1 MPKYINSDELIK
13 RLRNDLER
21 WGNYTAEQNPYKH
34 AMRES
39 VLYCICLVQA
49 LKEDIVCCKNCV
61 YANENGTTC
70 HYGVGH
76 STRPERF
83 CSEGERR
90 ESEVEA
96 E

>member
-1 MPKYINSDELIK
+1 MPKYINCDELIS

-39 VLYCICLVQA
+39 VLYCIC
-49 LKEDIVCCKNCV
+49 CKNCV
-61 YANENGTTC
+61 YANEDGTIC
-70 HYGVGH
+70 HYGVGKD
-76 STRPERF
+76 TRPERF
-83 CSEGERR
+83 CSEGELR
-90 ESEVEA
+90 ESEVDA

>member
-1 MPKYINSDELIK
+1 MPKYINSDEIIN

-21 WGNYTAEQNPYKH
+21 WGNYTAEQNPYKD

-39 VLYCICLVQA
+39 VLYCSCLVQA

-61 YANENGTTC
+61 YANEDGTIC
-70 HYGVGH
+70 RCGVGKDT
-76 STRPERF
+76 SPERF
-83 CSEGERR
+83 CSEGEKR
-90 ESEVEA
+90 ESEGDA

>member
-1 MPKYINSDELIK
+1 MPKYINGDELIN

-90 ESEVEA
+90 ESEVDA